1 MMFETKM
8 DLYQGDVADTLSLSS
23 RTKLFPSSGVVGSVS
38 ITGSIFVSFDVVV
51 TANAPIPIT
60 RTIPIIIPIVIFA
73 CNIAR
78 DMFFQI

>member
-1 MMFETKM
+1 MELFH
-8 DLYQGDVADTLSLSS
+8 GDVADTLSLSC
-23 RTKLFPSSGVVGSVS
+23 RTIFFPSSVVVDSVS

-73 CNIAR
+73 CNIASG
-78 DMFFQI
+78 MFSQI